1 MHMDTRESLL
11 PFHRKGE
18 REMRTET
25 AVAVETFGGRVHVEW
40 DPQAAVTP
48 MGQLP
53 FFIEFLKTAELFEP
67 WVSDCPLQWASP
79 NAPSKRDI
87 LGTVLLSVLAGHW
100 RYAHISA
107 IRADGVNPPLLGMGK
122 VVSEDSVRRAFMPAE
137 AEACAHWQLAHLR
150 RCYEPLFCEPWI
162 LDIDTTVKPLYG
174 HQEGAKVGFNP
185 HKPGRPSHVYH
196 TYFMANVRLVLDV
209 EVQAGNR
216 TAGLYTRP
224 GLFAWLDDLP
234 REKWPAF
241 VRGDIAFGNE
251 GMMNDCEVRSLHYL
265 FKLKQSSKVK
275 RLIRE
280 VFGRSDWVAAG
291 QGWEGVEATLRLKGW
306 TRERRVIVLRREIRG
321 DVKLEK
327 TEASGQMMFAEIET
341 AEGVKKYE
349 YAVLATSLP
358 DWIPAI
364 AQHYRDRADA
374 ENVIDELKN
383 QWSWCGYTTCDLK
396 RCQIMA
402 RMAALIYNWWSLF
415 VRLAIPERHA
425 EAITS
430 RPLLLHAVGKKT
442 EHAGQTRVTITSTH
456 AEADAIRKVLSRL
469 STFFHWLRSSA
480 EQLDWGQRW
489 RILLSRVF
497 AYFLGGRLL
506 ATPAKLLG
514 ESP

>member
-1 MHMDTRESLL
+1 METRETLL
-11 PFHRKGE
+11 PAHRKGE
-18 REMRTET
+18 GELRGET
-25 AVAVETFGGRVHVEW
+25 VVAVETFGGRVRVEW

-48 MGQLP
+48 LGQLP
-53 FFIEFLKTAELFEP
+53 FFIEFLKTAELFDP
-67 WVSDCPLQWASP
+67 WVADCPLVWRSP

-87 LGTVLLSVLAGHW
+87 LGTILMAVLAGHW
-100 RYAHISA
+100 RYAHITS

-122 VVSEDSVRRAFMPAE
+122 VVSEDSVRRAFMPADG
-137 AEACAHWQLAHLR
+137 EACARWQVGHLR
-150 RCYEPLFCEPWI
+150 RCYEPLLCEPWV

-174 HQEGAKVGFNP
+174 HQEGAEVGFNP
-185 HKPGRPSHVYH
+185 HKPGRPSHVHH

-209 EVQAGNR
+209 EVQAGKR
-216 TAGLYTRP
+216 TAAVYTRP
-224 GLFAWLDDLP
+224 GLFAFLDGLA

-241 VRGDIAFGNE
+241 IRGDIAFGNE
-251 GMMNDCEVRSLHYL
+251 GMMNDCEVRGLHYV

-280 VFGRSDWVAAG
+280 VFGRADWVAAG
-291 QGWEGVEATLRLKGW
+291 QGWEGVEATLRLTGW
-306 TRERRVIVLRREIRG
+306 TRERRVIVLRREIPG
-321 DVKLEK
+321 EGMLEK
-327 TEASGQMMFAEIET
+327 TERSGQMVFAEIET

-349 YAVLATSLP
+349 YVVLVTSLP
-358 DWIPAI
+358 DPIPTL

-383 QWSWCGYTTCDLK
+383 QWSWCGFTTCDLK

-425 EAITS
+425 EAVTS

-456 AEADAIRKVLSRL
+456 AQANAIRKILSGL
-469 STFFHWLRSSA
+469 SKFFSWLRATA
-480 EQLDWGQRW
+480 EQLDWDQRW

-497 AYFLGGRLL
+497 VFFLGGRLL
-506 ATPAKLLG
+506 ATPTKLLRG
-514 ESP
+514 SP